1 MTTYPNDVVE
11 KALAAQ
17 HLVLDRGGSGADA
30 LRAALA
36 AAEAAM
42 WRPIDEH
49 DGGVTPWLVED
60 GDGFVGE
67 ASYLPDYKGWWWIDN
82 HPTDYVDRQVKNPR
96 RFRAVPT
103 PPTAVSRSRPARSKL
118 AAHAK
123 LESTRRSCAEATVS
137 RCEDHA
143 SVWKRQPVQITPQ
156 HRP

>member
-67 ASYLPDYKGWWWIDN
+67 ASYLPDYG
-82 HPTDYVDRQVKNPR
+82 PAGATL
-96 RFRAVPT
+96 T
-103 PPTAVSRSRPARSKL
+103 TRSAARP
-118 AAHAK
+118 
-123 LESTRRSCAEATVS
+123 
-137 RCEDHA
+137 
-143 SVWKRQPVQITPQ
+143 
-156 HRP
+156 HRPLAHDSALA